1 MTAEE
6 EQNNGEGKGF
16 AGLASLVSDVDTA
29 LPPADK
35 KEPTGTSGASTSN
48 PRPTAHTAQPQPSQ
62 PQSYREPPQ
71 PSSGSSG
78 GKWVFGIAAVIGVL
92 WLIGQSNK
100 STTAPSP
107 TYTPSAQSTAPSYS
121 QPAQPQAP
129 APPQE
134 SKPTVGQGLVL
145 STAQIKYCLAED
157 IRIDG
162 ARSALNSYSD
172 SDVDQFNVMVAD
184 YNSRCG
190 NYRYRSGALESA
202 RREIEP
208 YRAQLKAEGRSR
220 FASSSSTGTQS
231 TQASSQ
237 PAPDTTVQAIQRK
250 LNELGYDVGPADG
263 LMGKGTRS
271 AVVAFQQDQGMPA
284 TGAADQA
291 LLLQLQQAPRRPQT
305 TTVDPLAPTPTQSPS
320 TALAIQPQPE
330 TSGRMPDI
338 SAASQ
343 SEQASIERAC
353 RDARQYLGPGDY
365 YNCLRTE
372 LRKLSASG
380 EKPDLSAA
388 SQSEQASIERAC
400 RDARQYL
407 GPGDYYNCLRRE
419 VNKLR

>member
-29 LPPADK
+29 LPPPDK
-35 KEPTGTSGASTSN
+35 KEPAGTSGTSTSN
-48 PRPTAHTAQPQPSQ
+48 PRPTAHTAQPQPQSSQ
-62 PQSYREPPQ
+62 PQTYREPPQ
-71 PSSGSSG
+71 PPSGSSG

-92 WLIGQSNK
+92 WLIGQSNN
-100 STTAPSP
+100 STTAPAP
-107 TYTPSAQSTAPSYS
+107 TYTPSAQSTAPSYT

-129 APPQE
+129 VRPQE

-145 STAQIKYCLAED
+145 STAQIRYCLAED

-172 SDVDQFNVMVAD
+172 SDVDQFNAMVAD

-208 YRAQLKAEGRSR
+208 YRSQLQSEGGSK

-250 LNELGYDVGPADG
+250 LTELGYDVGPANG
-263 LMGKGTRS
+263 LMGKSTRT
-271 AVVAFQQDQGMPA
+271 AIIAFQQDQGMTG

-291 LLLQLQQAPRRPQT
+291 LFLQLQQAPRRPQT
-305 TTVDPLAPTPTQSPS
+305 AVVDPLAPTPSQSPLP
-320 TALAIQPQPE
+320 ALDVQPHLD
-330 TSGRMPDI
+330 TLGGGKPDI
-338 SAASQ
+338 TAASQ
-343 SEQASIERAC
+343 SEQTSIEKAC
-353 RDARQYLGPGDY
+353 LTTRQV
-365 YNCLRTE
+365 
-372 LRKLSASG
+372 
-380 EKPDLSAA
+380 
-388 SQSEQASIERAC
+388 
-400 RDARQYL
+400 L